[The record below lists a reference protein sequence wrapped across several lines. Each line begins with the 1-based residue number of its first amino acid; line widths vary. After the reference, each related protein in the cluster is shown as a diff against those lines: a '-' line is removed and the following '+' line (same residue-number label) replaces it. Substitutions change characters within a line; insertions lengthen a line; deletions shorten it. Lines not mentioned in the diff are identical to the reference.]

1 MVVTVLRCIL
11 ARRLLLLE
19 LNRLMVLLPSVDA
32 KLRIVILAAA
42 VSVVYNAGQISTL
55 TKLPETLTVEAGG
68 IRQATA
74 TPCKA
79 RCRQEVSTQPIFR
92 NLR

>member
-42 VSVVYNAGQISTL
+42 VSVVYNAGQMLTLDSQPATL
-55 TKLPETLTVEAGG
+55 TAEAGYV
-68 IRQATA
+68 Q
-74 TPCKA
+74 
-79 RCRQEVSTQPIFR
+79 
-92 NLR
+92 